1 MYVDTFLFL
10 YIHIRIPFNQA
21 TYIDKEVSLVLYMGV
36 PTPWCHVKPAGP
48 EVVIS
53 NVEGQVIEGFG
64 GAFTESSAA
73 VYKTTEG
80 GGGQWMLDIRV
91 DRVTSEKVTGFKAD
105 PES

>member
-1 MYVDTFLFL
+1 
-10 YIHIRIPFNQA
+10 
-21 TYIDKEVSLVLYMGV
+21 MGV

-53 NVEGQVIEGFG
+53 NVEGQIIEGFG

-80 GGGQWMLDIRV
+80 GGQWMLDIRV
-91 DRVTSEKVTGFKAD
+91 TSEKVIRNHKVVRCPVIFT
-105 PES
+105 